1 MEEEQREEERRRRRD
16 KCNQTRN
23 DNSVLVTP
31 VHRIMEKTLPTSLD
45 PWILWEDPPGAASF
59 LGLSL
64 GEEEEE
70 DKLSYINNLQNH
82 IKI

>member
-1 MEEEQREEERRRRRD
+1 ME
-16 KCNQTRN
+16 N
-23 DNSVLVTP
+23 
-31 VHRIMEKTLPTSLD
+31 TLPTSLD